1 MWQERLS
8 EFVTLFLIV
17 NPIGALP
24 VFLVLVGGLDGGT
37 QRKVALNAVIA
48 AFVVLV
54 FFVFAGSFLLKQ
66 MGIPLRAFQIA
77 GGVIL
82 FLVALEMVRSHD
94 YASVAGRDG
103 SPMAL
108 AIYPLGIPK
117 LAGPGAMLT
126 VVLLT
131 DDDRFHL
138 VEQIWTVG
146 VLALVMAITLILLLA
161 AGSISRVIGT
171 AGANVI
177 GRVMGILLAA
187 LAVTIVLTALVDWLG
202 LPKL

>member
-8 EFVTLFLIV
+8 EFVTLLLIV
-17 NPIGALP
+17 NPVGALP
-24 VFLVLVGGLDGGT
+24 IFLALAGGLERSL
-37 QRKVALNAVIA
+37 QRKVAVHAVVT

-66 MGIPLRAFQIA
+66 MGIPVRAFQIA
-77 GGVIL
+77 GGMIL

-94 YASVAGRDG
+94 YATIAGRDAA
-103 SPMAL
+103 PTAL
-108 AIYPLGIPK
+108 AIYPLAIPK

-138 VEQIWTVG
+138 GEQIWTVA
-146 VLALVMAITLILLLA
+146 VLALVMAITLVLLLA
-161 AGSISRVIGT
+161 AAPISRVIGT
-171 AGANVI
+171 AGANVV

-187 LAVTIVLTALVDWLG
+187 LAVSIVLAALADWLG